1 MNIILTGA
9 AGFIG
14 YHLALEL
21 LKKKHKVL
29 GIDNF
34 NNYYSKSYKRSRVQ
48 KLIKN
53 KNFIFYNLDLKK
65 IDKFKKKLIK
75 FKPSAIYH
83 LASQPGIMYSF
94 KNPESYI
101 KNNITVTK
109 KLINCTSYLN
119 IKKFYFTSSSSVYGN
134 TKKFPIS
141 ENTPKKPL
149 NLYAKTKLECEK
161 ILCKSF
167 KKKKIDLKIFRP
179 FTVYGPYSRPDMLFI
194 SYLNSVYQN
203 KYYTLYNNGNYIRD
217 FTYVVDVAKILTKFL
232 NIPEQ
237 KRNIFN
243 ICSSKPQKI
252 IKIIKLINKNN
263 KKLINL
269 KYKPIIKGEMIKTY
283 GDNSRIKKLIKFK
296 NFISIEKGIKNT
308 VNWYKKFKN
317 KDQLKFEK
325 I

>member
-167 KKKKIDLKIFRP
+167 KKKKNR
-179 FTVYGPYSRPDMLFI
+179 
-194 SYLNSVYQN
+194 
-203 KYYTLYNNGNYIRD
+203 
-217 FTYVVDVAKILTKFL
+217 
-232 NIPEQ
+232 
-237 KRNIFN
+237 
-243 ICSSKPQKI
+243 
-252 IKIIKLINKNN
+252 
-263 KKLINL
+263 
-269 KYKPIIKGEMIKTY
+269 
-283 GDNSRIKKLIKFK
+283 FK
-296 NFISIEKGIKNT
+296 NI
-308 VNWYKKFKN
+308 
-317 KDQLKFEK
+317 
-325 I
+325 

>member
-237 KRNIFN
+237 KRIIFN

-269 KYKPIIKGEMIKTY
+269 KYKPIRKGEMIKTY

>member
-252 IKIIKLINKNN
+252 IKIIKLIKKNN

-269 KYKPIIKGEMIKTY
+269 KYKPIRKGEMIKTY